1 MDLVNQTKFVDET
14 ATVPCYEIL
23 FGGAIPDFVWLKWK
37 RNINDS
43 VLDFFIKNRDVVD
56 EYLEVIRPDL
66 YKQVSRYQ
74 SRTSLKSKF
83 GVELVLQNLTINDS
97 GWYTCLVSN
106 HIGSDFSS
114 MYLNVIENKVN
125 KNF

>member
-1 MDLVNQTKFVDET
+1 M
-14 ATVPCYEIL
+14 
-23 FGGAIPDFVWLKWK
+23 WLKWK

-43 VLDFFIKNRDVVD
+43 VLDFLIKNRDVVD
-56 EYLEVIRPDL
+56 EYLEVIRPRPDL
-66 YKQVSRYQ
+66 YKQVSKYQ
-74 SRTSLKSKF
+74 RRTSLKSKF
-83 GVELVLQNLTINDS
+83 GLELVLQNLTINDS

-125 KNF
+125 NN